1 MGKPEEGDRDA
12 STGPPAA
19 QGKRKPILKRLV
31 SRAAARWVLIGALGV
46 LLAFLVGAIAIQGLG
61 TGFTAVQWLVAI
73 VFVLPI
79 AGALIGLVSYGRTLG
94 GAVAQRARAEAAALA
109 SEESFQT
116 VAATMA
122 DGIITIDDRNR
133 IQYVNQ
139 AAERMFGYT
148 RDELVGNELTMI
160 MPESFRDR
168 HRAGIHRYLTT
179 GKRKLS
185 WDSLQLPSRQQDE
198 KEIPLEISIAE
209 HTFGDQH
216 VLTGVVR
223 DITDRKRAEETLA
236 ESEAKFRRLVA
247 SAPDGIFVVDT
258 QGSILDVNPAGEALI
273 GRDRGQIVGHKL
285 AEFIPGERL
294 AIMERYLTDRLAGQR
309 AAELYDEVWRGG
321 GGHKINVQLTSQ
333 VVRPPDEPPYLVVS
347 VRNVTN
353 LQDMQ
358 RKLLE
363 SERWASM
370 GRLASF
376 VAHEINTP
384 LTNIS
389 LLTASISRRVS
400 DADVQER
407 LKKITIQGRI
417 AASITQ
423 ELLKF
428 SRPDSINP
436 VETDLTDLIRAAIE
450 QAEAFRKPAVEIET
464 ELGTQPVVCSLDPL
478 RIQEVFVNL
487 IKNAYEATP
496 NGRVMVGLED
506 RGSLVVITVS
516 DTGTGIPPD
525 VQRRLFEAFFT
536 TKKKGEG
543 TGLGLAIS
551 RNFVTTHGGDITVSS
566 EVGKGSTFTVL
577 LPKQAPRPGR
587 GA

>member
-1 MGKPEEGDRDA
+1 MSKPSGLTRDA
-12 STGPPAA
+12 STVRPAA
-19 QGKRKPILKRLV
+19 PRRYRRILRHIV
-31 SRAAARWVLIGALGV
+31 SRAAARWILIGALGALLV
-46 LLAFLVGAIAIQGLG
+46 LLVGLIAVQGLR
-61 TGFTAVQWLVAI
+61 TGFSAMQLLAATL
-73 VFVLPI
+73 FVLPI
-79 AGALIGLVSYGRTLG
+79 AGALIGLLWYGRTLG
-94 GAVAQRARAEAAALA
+94 GAVAGRTRAEAAAHA
-109 SEESFQT
+109 SGESFRT
-116 VAATMA
+116 VASTMA
-122 DGIITIDDRNR
+122 DGIITIDDRSR
-133 IQYVNQ
+133 IQYVNE

-148 RDELVGNELTMI
+148 RDELIGNELTMI

-168 HRAGIHRYLTT
+168 LQAGIQRYLTT

-185 WDSLQLPSRQQDE
+185 WESLELPGHQKDG
-198 KEIPLEISIAE
+198 KEFPLEISIGE
-209 HTFGDQH
+209 HTLGDEH

-247 SAPDGIFVVDT
+247 SAPDGIFVVNT
-258 QGSILDVNPAGEALI
+258 QGGILDVNPAGEALI

-285 AEFIPGERL
+285 AEFIPEERVSV
-294 AIMERYLTDRLAGQR
+294 MDRYLTDRLAGHR
-309 AAELYDEVWRGG
+309 TTELYDETWRGV

-333 VVRPPDEPPYLVVS
+333 VVHPPEEKPYLVVS

-353 LQDMQ
+353 LQEMQ

-400 DADVQER
+400 DAEVQER

-428 SRPDSINP
+428 SRPGAINP
-436 VETDLTDLIRAAIE
+436 VETNLTDLVRTAVD
-450 QAEAFRKPAVEIET
+450 QSDMFRKPGVVVET
-464 ELGTQPVVCSLDPL
+464 DLGKEPVVCTLDPL
-478 RIQEVFVNL
+478 RIHEVFVNL

-496 NGRVMVGLED
+496 NGRVKIRLED
-506 RGSLVVITVS
+506 RGPLVAITVS

-551 RNFVTTHGGDITVSS
+551 RNFVATHGGDITVSS
-566 EVGKGSTFTVL
+566 EVGRGSTFTVL
-577 LPKQAPRPGR
+577 LPKQAPSPRR
-587 GA
+587 GP

>member
-1 MGKPEEGDRDA
+1 MGKPEARDRDA

-19 QGKRKPILKRLV
+19 QGKTKPILKRLV

-61 TGFTAVQWLVAI
+61 TGFTGMQWLVAI
-73 VFVLPI
+73 AFVLPI

-94 GAVAQRARAEAAALA
+94 GAVAHRARAEAAALA

-139 AAERMFGYT
+139 AAERMFRYT
-148 RDELVGNELTMI
+148 RDELVGNGLTMI
-160 MPESFRDR
+160 LPESFRDR

-179 GKRKLS
+179 GKRKLN
-185 WDSLQLPSRQQDE
+185 WDSLQLPGRQQDE

-236 ESEAKFRRLVA
+236 ESEAKYRGLVA

-258 QGSILDVNPAGEALI
+258 QGGILDVNPAGEALI

-294 AIMERYLTDRLAGQR
+294 AIIERYLTDRLAGQR
-309 AAELYDEVWRGG
+309 ATELYDEVWRGA

-353 LQDMQ
+353 LQELQ

-428 SRPDSINP
+428 SRPGAINA

-464 ELGTQPVVCSLDPL
+464 ELGTRPVVCTLDPL

-496 NGRVMVGLED
+496 NGRVTIGLED

-587 GA
+587 GV